1 MHDDRRRDVVWQIA
15 DDLHITGEIPQLPL
29 LVDDPIEIGLQNI
42 LIDDLNVIVLCQSLP
57 QDRDE
62 FTVDLDSYDLRCLLS
77 SLRRQHTDP
86 RSDLDDQIFFARVC
100 AFYDPFDHVFIRN
113 KILSQALRE
122 LKPVFFL
129 DCLDSR
135 GGI

>member
-62 FTVDLDSYDLRCLLS
+62 FTVDLDSYDFRCLLS
-77 SLRRQHTDP
+77 SLRRQYTDP
-86 RSDLDDQIFFARVC
+86 PVRSR
-100 AFYDPFDHVFIRN
+100 
-113 KILSQALRE
+113 
-122 LKPVFFL
+122 
-129 DCLDSR
+129 
-135 GGI
+135 